1 MADIII
7 RNARLPKFS
16 RRPESAK
23 GGSGL
28 VDITIEKG
36 KFKAITPAGGSSP
49 EEYPG
54 RSIDAE
60 GRLVSPPFSDPHL
73 HLDAVLTVGDPRYN
87 QSGTLLEGIRIWG
100 DRKKSLTVEDIKRRA
115 YRAVSWEV
123 AQGTTCIR
131 THADASDPELTTV
144 KALTELKE
152 ELTGFVDLQ
161 VVAFPQDGVY
171 THSQGETLME
181 KALDLGADVVGGIPH
196 NELTREDGIRDV
208 EFAFHLA
215 SQRGLLVDIHC
226 DETDDDQS
234 RFIETV
240 AAETLRKSM
249 PGRAAASHVTA
260 MHSYNNAYAAKLI
273 GNLVKAGVS
282 VIVNPFDNSIL
293 QARGDSYPKR
303 RGIAR
308 VDELLAAGVT
318 VGVGHD
324 SIMDPWYPL
333 GRGSMLQA
341 ANLLLHFAQLSG
353 YDQVFEVFRLITEG
367 SAQVLNLGGT
377 YGIAEGNPADLI
389 ILDAT
394 DEFEAL
400 RLVSRCI
407 YVIKRGRVIAT
418 SEPEES
424 IVNLPRGESAV
435 DFRRNERS

>member
-1 MADIII
+1 MADILV

-16 RRPESAK
+16 KPPETADE
-23 GGSGL
+23 GGL

-36 KFKAITPAGGSSP
+36 RFAAITPAGKSSAA
-49 EEYPG
+49 
-54 RSIDAE
+54 RIIDAE

-87 QSGTLLEGIRIWG
+87 RSGTLLEGIRIWG
-100 DRKKSLTVEDIKRRA
+100 ERKKRLTLEDIKRRA

-123 AQGTTCIR
+123 AQGTTFIR
-131 THADASDPELTTV
+131 THADASDPELITV
-144 KALTELKE
+144 KALIELKE
-152 ELTGFVDLQ
+152 ELEGFVDLQ

-171 THSQGETLME
+171 THSEGEALME
-181 KALDLGADVVGGIPH
+181 RALDLGADVVGGIPH

-208 EFAFHLA
+208 ELAFRLA
-215 SQRGLLVDIHC
+215 SERGLLVDIHC

-234 RFIETV
+234 RFVETV

-249 PGRAAASHVTA
+249 GGRVAASHVTA

-273 GNLVKAGVS
+273 GNLARAGVS
-282 VIVNPFDNSIL
+282 IIVNPFDNSIL

-353 YDQVFEVFRLITEG
+353 YEQVFEVFRLITEG
-367 SAQVLNLGGT
+367 SARVLALGDE
-377 YGIAEGNPADLI
+377 YGIAPGNPADLI
-389 ILDAT
+389 ILDAS

-400 RLVSRCI
+400 RLVSRCL
-407 YVIKRGRVIAT
+407 YVIKGGRIIAE

-424 IVNLPRGESAV
+424 IVNLPRGESSV
-435 DFRRNERS
+435 DFRRKEPS